1 MRTSI
6 LLPMLACTAALA
18 SFEGMS
24 THFDGVGYPYG
35 ACGVPD
41 STAWNEAAVDTPSG
55 QGNPFLYVALNVFD
69 TPGNYGSP
77 TVFGNRPLVG
87 ADTVY
92 LGMYDNGRNCGRWIM
107 VQLGDFC
114 NGTNDGAENQPFCR
128 GGTGW
133 AQDSLNGASLDVLV
147 FDQCTDGNAWCRDSK
162 YHLDLHTP
170 ILAHFQ
176 LDGKTVALATP
187 ANLPIVQTTFYD
199 VGTSFNNREVL
210 WDFETA
216 PNYQGEPRFY
226 FSVDSKAY
234 YMRLIVT
241 HLPNGIHGVD
251 QWTGGQWVSATM
263 QSDAGQQWILPDASV
278 TSFKLRLWDAADQLV
293 MQGRTWTLDY
303 PAACGTS
310 CTAAATPAENV
321 VGDGGSLA
329 IRTKSTLPN
338 PVRQSG
344 RLFKLSE
351 GTQATVEFR
360 DLSGALLGRMDSKSA
375 GPKTW
380 TAPRSGLMLATWQSA
395 GARGVLRF
403 VAP

>member
-1 MRTSI
+1 MI
-6 LLPMLACTAALA
+6 VPLIACTAALA

-41 STAWNEAAVDTPSG
+41 STAWAEAAVDTPSG

-77 TVFGNRPLVG
+77 ANFGNRPLVG

-92 LGMYDNGRNCGRWIM
+92 LGMYDNGRNCGWWIK

-114 NGTNDGAENQPFCR
+114 NGTNDGAENEPFCR

-133 AQDSLNGASLDVLV
+133 APDSLNGAALDVLV

-170 ILAHFQ
+170 ILTHFQ

-187 ANLPIVQTTFYD
+187 ASLPITQTTFYD

-210 WDFETA
+210 WDFEPA

-226 FSVDSKAY
+226 FSVGSKNY
-234 YMRLIVT
+234 YMRVIVT
-241 HLPNGIHGVD
+241 HLPDGIHGVD
-251 QWTGGQWVSATM
+251 QWTGGQWVAATM
-263 QSDAGQQWILPDASV
+263 EGDAGQQWILPDAN
-278 TSFKLRLWDAADQLV
+278 TTTFKLRLWDAADQLV
-293 MQGRTWTLDY
+293 MQGRTWTMDY
-303 PAACGTS
+303 PAACDSS
-310 CTAAATPAENV
+310 CTAAATPADNV
-321 VGDGGSLA
+321 VGNGGSMA
-329 IRTKSTLPN
+329 VHAEAKALPN
-338 PVRQSG
+338 PVQQVG
-344 RLFKLSE
+344 RLFKLPG
-351 GTQATVEFR
+351 GTRASVEFR
-360 DLSGALLGRMDSKSA
+360 DFSGALLGRMDSKSGSA
-375 GPKTW
+375 TW
-380 TAPRSGLMLATWQSA
+380 TASSPGLVLATWQSP

-403 VAP
+403 IAP